1 VTGASRV
8 PADPAAAPPPPDL
21 ERSIARLLT
30 IGTNLSVGLLVVGVA
45 LMLGSGIAP
54 RSGGPAFDPARL
66 VPDLIAL
73 RPAGFLWLGLVAVV
87 ATPAARVLASLVGYA
102 RRGER
107 LMAVVAGLILFVIGL
122 SVTLAT
128 VLEG

>member
-1 VTGASRV
+1 MTRPAHVPQDPASPE
-8 PADPAAAPPPPDL
+8 PADLD
-21 ERSIARLLT
+21 RSIARLLT
-30 IGTNLSVGLLVVGVA
+30 VGTYASIALLVMGVA
-45 LMLGSGIAP
+45 LMLGTGIAP
-54 RSGGPAFDPARL
+54 RSGGPRFDPQSL
-66 VPDLIAL
+66 VSDLVAL

-87 ATPAARVLASLVGYA
+87 ATPAARVVASLVGYS

-107 LMAVVAGLILFVIGL
+107 DMMLIAGLILVVIGL